1 MPDFASQDD
10 RHKYIL
16 DHVEYF
22 TAVVFLGVGKYYRV
36 EVATEELARHAADS
50 MSEFTQRPV
59 MIYAVSGLSDSLVAV
74 VKPKEKLSSGEAD
87 RATGSAG

>member
-50 MSEFTQRPV
+50 MS
-59 MIYAVSGLSDSLVAV
+59 
-74 VKPKEKLSSGEAD
+74 
-87 RATGSAG
+87 